1 MYQILVNQKE
11 SIQEFLAF
19 IILLH
24 FQGQISLGDLY
35 HRHIAANTW
44 LGTGIDKADSQ
55 QPRTRLFSLRVHS
68 RDNFD

>member
-1 MYQILVNQKE
+1 
-11 SIQEFLAF
+11 
-19 IILLH
+19 
-24 FQGQISLGDLY
+24 LY
-35 HRHIAANTW
+35 HHHIAANTC